1 MNKPISAEIISIG
14 TELLRGEITD
24 TNAVY
29 LASQLPL
36 IGIELQRIT
45 TSGDD
50 VKMLA
55 QVLRQALKRSAV
67 VITTGGLGPTQDDL
81 TREAIAMVLDEK
93 LFMDAEL
100 ETQLRV
106 AFARMGREMS
116 PSNLQQAMRIPSA
129 IPLTNQRGTAPGLWI
144 DKNDKVLVV
153 MPGPPREMLPMWQN
167 EVLPRLKT
175 RFNGVTILTRTI
187 KTFSIQEAKVGEL
200 VQEFFKVDNPIT
212 GIYAKPDGIQV
223 RLIAHGNNARQLLD
237 AAEKKIKKSLAPY
250 VWGMD
255 NDTLAGIIGQVLSS
269 HGMSLATMEGFTGGL
284 LGHIITDSILSSQFY
299 RGGIIANSNLT
310 EIGLGIPA
318 VLIEENRGVSS
329 EAAEAMALSI
339 KEKFSTDF
347 GLSITGVYRNREP
360 ANQSDIVYIGIADT
374 GGTKSWQQQ
383 FMLNRADSR
392 ERAAVAALF
401 RLRERLIETNILNY
415 VK

>member
-1 MNKPISAEIISIG
+1 MNKPVKAEIISIG

-36 IGIELQRIT
+36 IGIELKRIT

-50 VKMLA
+50 IKMLV
-55 QVLRQALKRSAV
+55 QILRQAINRSSV

-100 ETQLRV
+100 ENQLRV
-106 AFARMGREMS
+106 AFSRMGREM
-116 PSNLQQAMRIPSA
+116 PTSNLQQAMRITSA
-129 IPLTNQRGTAPGLWI
+129 EPLPNLRGTAPGLWI
-144 DKNDKVLVV
+144 EKNNKVIAV

-175 RFNGVTILTRTI
+175 RLPGKIILSRTI
-187 KTFSIQEAKVGEL
+187 KTFSVQEAKVGEL
-200 VQEFFKVDNPIT
+200 VQEFFEVDNPIT

-223 RLIAHGNNARQLLD
+223 RLIAYGDKALQLLD
-237 AAEKKIKKSLAPY
+237 CAENKIKASLAPY
-250 VWGMD
+250 VWGTD

-269 HGMSLATMEGFTGGL
+269 RGMSLATMEGFTSGL
-284 LGHIITDSILSSQFY
+284 LGHIITDSVLNSQFY
-299 RGGIIANSNLT
+299 RGGIVANSNFT

-318 VLIEENRGVSS
+318 LLLEESEGVSGQV
-329 EAAEAMALSI
+329 AEAMAASI
-339 KEKFSTDF
+339 REKFSTDF
-347 GLSITGVYRNREP
+347 GLSITGVYQNREP
-360 ANQSDIVYIGIADT
+360 ANQSDIVYIGIADAN
-374 GGTKSWQQQ
+374 GTKSWRQQ

-401 RLRERLIETNILNY
+401 CLRERLIETKILDY

>member
-1 MNKPISAEIISIG
+1 MNKPVKAEIISIG

-50 VKMLA
+50 IKMLA
-55 QVLRQALKRSAV
+55 QVFRQALKRSSV

-81 TREAIAMVLDEK
+81 TREAVAMVLDEK
-93 LFMDAEL
+93 LLMDEEL
-100 ETQLRV
+100 ETQLKV
-106 AFARMGREMS
+106 TFARMGREMP

-129 IPLTNQRGTAPGLWI
+129 VSLTNLRGTAPGLWI
-144 DKNDKVLVV
+144 DKNDKVIIV

-175 RFNGVTILTRTI
+175 RFPGGIILARTI
-187 KTFSIQEAKVGEL
+187 KTFAIQEAKVGEL
-200 VQEFFKVDNPIT
+200 VHEFFEVDNPIT
-212 GIYAKPDGIQV
+212 GIYTKPDGIQV
-223 RLIAHGNNARQLLD
+223 RLIAHGNNALQLLD
-237 AAEKKIKKSLAPY
+237 AAEKKLKENLAPY
-250 VWGMD
+250 VWGTD
-255 NDTLAGIIGQVLSS
+255 NDTLPGIIGQVLSS
-269 HGMSLATMEGFTGGL
+269 RGMSLATMEDFTGGL
-284 LGHIITDSILSSQFY
+284 LGHIITDSDISSQFY
-299 RGGIIANSNLT
+299 RGGIVANSNLT
-310 EIGLGIPA
+310 ELGLGIPV
-318 VLIEENRGVSS
+318 VLIERNRGTSG
-329 EAAEAMALSI
+329 EAAEAMALCI

-347 GLSITGVYRNREP
+347 GFSITGVFQNREL
-360 ANQSDIVYIGIADT
+360 ANQSDIVYIGIADA

-383 FMLNRADSR
+383 FMMNRADSR
-392 ERAAVAALF
+392 ERAAIAALF
-401 RLRERLIETNILNY
+401 RLRERLIETNILYY